1 MKTRVDV
8 TRKKQW
14 KDGGMVVPMGSRQ
27 AGGYIWC
34 GGGKGRRSGHDI
46 QVRVSVGKGILEGMN
61 ELEYLQ
67 NLKLGPAEE
76 EVTVADVRKYAPAPW
91 EATMVKPRTVLTRY

>member
-1 MKTRVDV
+1 M
-8 TRKKQW
+8 
-14 KDGGMVVPMGSRQ
+14 
-27 AGGYIWC
+27 
-34 GGGKGRRSGHDI
+34 
-46 QVRVSVGKGILEGMN
+46 GKGILEGMN

-76 EVTVADVRKYAPAPW
+76 EVTVADVRKYASAPW